1 VCRCGYAL
9 KGGEAAFSTA
19 DLERDLETIKE
30 LGQGANGTVFK
41 AKHRPSG
48 KIIALKRV
56 KIANDAMLHDMQKEI
71 SIMNNCDSE
80 NIVDFYGSY
89 VDRKEVWIAMEY
101 CSGGSLTKLM
111 ERRGRAYTEEEASVI
126 VRNVLKALVYMH
138 MSRRCHRDIKPE
150 NILLSGRGVPKLAD
164 FGISVQMGK
173 GIQQMATLIGTPIF
187 LAPEII
193 TSDGYNCFPA
203 SDHQL
208 LTSRGFM
215 FCHDLLAA
223 IDCERDAAGRPLV
236 RNGGIVKVRDWRGLR
251 VASFDADRGALVYEQ
266 PLALVYNAPSAASG
280 RAALVQFTSRA
291 EARRWS
297 AASDQGDAGVSVVA
311 TPQHNMF
318 VRLGDA
324 RMRQMPADAVLA
336 AASDAVQFATRAPG
350 GVLSGAADGACSEF
364 LDALALAPCD
374 ATPFLELYGAW
385 LGAPG
390 GRLLFDSCGGAL
402 EWAALE
408 SDAQAA
414 FVAERL
420 AALGVAWRCDGR
432 TLRVTSTRWVDYFD
446 AQYGHAFAGAGA
458 AHANAHFAAAAQR
471 ARSRVARGECDGVSS
486 ADGSLLAAL
495 DGDAK
500 WCWSWVWRLDAA
512 ALRAVLRGVVA
523 AAGEQ
528 LTTRSARFRDELLR
542 VLLHAGFAA
551 HFVAAGAGAW
561 ALRFSERDAAPL
573 RRSAGDHVRRLS
585 AAEMQQY
592 RGDATWCC
600 TMSRGFVVTRRAR
613 AAGKRGD
620 GAVVRASQP
629 TIQGNTK
636 VDVWALGIS
645 LIILCDGAPPYGDVD
660 PVRAMFV
667 ISQSKESPTLSQPAE
682 WSKELNDFVACCL
695 HRNPTER
702 WSSIELLSHP
712 YIAQYAHVRTV
723 STSVRHDKVQTV
735 SADDDA
741 AAAAGAAAATATAG
755 ASAAAAAGAGA
766 SAVSAVAAAAALPA
780 SASPPALPDDD
791 GLARS
796 DGKSRRRASER
807 DELVDVE
814 KNEKE
819 KKERDRRE
827 RKEREE
833 REERERKEKKEKE
846 EKEEK
851 ERERKEKKEKE
862 EKEEKERERKERKE
876 REEREEKEREERK
889 ERERKEKKEKEEKE
903 EKERERKERKEREER
918 EEKEREE
925 RKERERKEK
934 KEKEEK
940 EEKER
945 ERKEKKERE
954 EREEKER
961 KEDEEKKSRGSTRS
975 RAADAV
981 TRSNSD
987 GKKSRNSGGADDAED
1002 DDSASS
1008 GAGGGGGG
1016 GGGKESTRRR
1026 HKRTATPADQDD
1038 GDDSGSSAKNEGSGK
1053 RRTSKD
1059 KELVKQ
1065 ASVAVTSTRKQGATT
1080 NALDAVIS
1088 AARAEPKQ
1096 RKDDDKDSDNRSPRK
1111 PTATPAKGDVPKNL
1125 SGSPQR
1131 RATPSAIAAEAV
1143 DSDRVRASSDADKH
1157 EIVFVGERPA
1167 GQAPVPKPA
1176 GAAPRPKAPAPAP
1189 PASSPS
1195 GNATA
1200 SSAELTKNRMRAGS
1214 ISKTTSVSM
1223 ATAADDDEAER
1234 LEWERILAEEREK
1247 AKKKTS
1253 TSGSTRK

>member
-9 KGGEAAFSTA
+9 KGGDAAFSTA

-251 VASFDADRGALVYEQ
+251 VASFDADRAALVYEQ
-266 PLALVYNAPSAASG
+266 PLALVYNAPPPTPSASA
-280 RAALVQFTSRA
+280 RAPLVQFTSGA

-297 AASDQGDAGVSVVA
+297 ACGAAAASDLGDDAGVSVVA
-311 TPQHNMF
+311 TPQHNMY
-318 VRLGDA
+318 VRLGGDA
-324 RMRQMPADAVLA
+324 RMRKMPADAVLA

-350 GVLSGAADGACSEF
+350 GVLSGAGGARSEF

-420 AALGVAWRCDGR
+420 AALGVAWHCEGR
-432 TLRVTSTRWVDYFD
+432 TLRVTATRWVDYFD
-446 AQYGHAFAGAGA
+446 AQYGHAFAGGA
-458 AHANAHFAAAAQR
+458 AYANVHCAAAAQR
-471 ARSRVARGECDGVSS
+471 ARLRVARGEFDGVSS

-551 HFVAAGAGAW
+551 HFVSAGAGAW

-585 AAEMQQY
+585 AAEMHQY

-613 AAGKRGD
+613 AGKRGD

-735 SADDDA
+735 SADDDTSA
-741 AAAAGAAAATATAG
+741 AAAAATATAG

-807 DELVDVE
+807 DEVVDVE

-819 KKERDRRE
+819 KKEKDRRE

-833 REERERKEKKEKE
+833 RE
-846 EKEEK
+846 
-851 ERERKEKKEKE
+851 
-862 EKEEKERERKERKE
+862 
-876 REEREEKEREERK
+876 

-961 KEDEEKKSRGSTRS
+961 EERKERERKEKKEREEREEKERKEDEEKKSRGSTRS

-987 GKKSRNSGGADDAED
+987 GKKSRGSGGADDAED
-1002 DDSASS
+1002 DDSVSS
-1008 GAGGGGGG
+1008 GGGGGG
-1016 GGGKESTRRR
+1016 GGNGKESTRRR
-1026 HKRTATPADQDD
+1026 HRRTATPADQDD
-1038 GDDSGSSAKNEGSGK
+1038 GDDSGSSAKNEGK

-1059 KELVKQ
+1059 KEIVKQ
-1065 ASVAVTSTRKQGATT
+1065 ASVSVTSTRKQGATT

-1096 RKDDDKDSDNRSPRK
+1096 RKDDDKDGDKDSDNRSPRSK
-1111 PTATPAKGDVPKNL
+1111 STVAPRVAAKGDVPKNL

-1131 RATPSAIAAEAV
+1131 RATPSAIAAESFE
-1143 DSDRVRASSDADKH
+1143 SDRVRSSSDADKH

-1247 AKKKTS
+1247 AKRKTS